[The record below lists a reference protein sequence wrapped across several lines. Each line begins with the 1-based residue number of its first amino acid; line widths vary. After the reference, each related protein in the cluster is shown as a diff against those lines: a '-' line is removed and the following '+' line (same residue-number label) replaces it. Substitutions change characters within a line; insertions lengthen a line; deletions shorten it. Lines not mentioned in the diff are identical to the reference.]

1 MFGIKSAREK
11 ELEKENEFLRKEVKY
26 LRKGWEDW
34 QTYAEE
40 LHSFFDRKN
49 EENQLVINDLTR
61 QVMENKKLLAA
72 TRSE

>member
-11 ELEKENEFLRKEVKY
+11 ELEKENEFLRKEVEY

-40 LHSFFDRKN
+40 LHKFFDRKN
-49 EENQLVINDLTR
+49 EENQLVINDLNR
-61 QVMENKKLLAA
+61 QVMASKKAP
-72 TRSE
+72 SSN

>member
-11 ELEKENEFLRKEVKY
+11 ELEKENEFLRKEVEY

-40 LHSFFDRKN
+40 LHKFFDRKN
-49 EENQLVINDLTR
+49 EENQLTINDLTR
-61 QVMENKKLLAA
+61 QVMENKK
-72 TRSE
+72 TPSSN

>member
-11 ELEKENEFLRKEVKY
+11 DLEKENEFLRKEVEY

-40 LHSFFDRKN
+40 LHKFFDRKN
-49 EENQLVINDLTR
+49 EENQLVINDLNR
-61 QVMENKKLLAA
+61 QVMASKKAP
-72 TRSE
+72 SSN

>member
-11 ELEKENEFLRKEVKY
+11 ELEKENEYLRKEVEY

-40 LHSFFDRKN
+40 LHKFFDRKN
-49 EENQLVINDLTR
+49 EENQLIINDLNR
-61 QVMENKKLLAA
+61 QVMASKK
-72 TRSE
+72 TPSSN

>member
-11 ELEKENEFLRKEVKY
+11 ELEKENGFLRKEVEY

-40 LHSFFDRKN
+40 LHKFFDRKN
-49 EENQLVINDLTR
+49 EENQLVINDLNR
-61 QVMENKKLLAA
+61 QVMASKK
-72 TRSE
+72 TSSK

>member
-11 ELEKENEFLRKEVKY
+11 ELEKENEFLRKEVEY

-40 LHSFFDRKN
+40 LNKFFDRKN
-49 EENQLVINDLTR
+49 EENQLIINDLNR
-61 QVMENKKLLAA
+61 QVMESKKAP
-72 TRSE
+72 SSN

>member
-11 ELEKENEFLRKEVKY
+11 ELEKENEFLRKEVEY

-40 LHSFFDRKN
+40 LHKFFDRKN
-49 EENQLVINDLTR
+49 EENQLIINDLNR
-61 QVMENKKLLAA
+61 QVMASKK
-72 TRSE
+72 TPSSN

>member
-11 ELEKENEFLRKEVKY
+11 ELEKENEFLRKEVEY

-40 LHSFFDRKN
+40 LNKFFDRKN
-49 EENQLVINDLTR
+49 EENQLIINDLNR
-61 QVMENKKLLAA
+61 QVMASKK
-72 TRSE
+72 TPSSN

>member
-11 ELEKENEFLRKEVKY
+11 ELEKENGFLRKEVEY

-40 LHSFFDRKN
+40 LHKFFDRKN
-49 EENQLVINDLTR
+49 EENQLVINDLNR
-61 QVMENKKLLAA
+61 QVMASKKAP
-72 TRSE
+72 SSN